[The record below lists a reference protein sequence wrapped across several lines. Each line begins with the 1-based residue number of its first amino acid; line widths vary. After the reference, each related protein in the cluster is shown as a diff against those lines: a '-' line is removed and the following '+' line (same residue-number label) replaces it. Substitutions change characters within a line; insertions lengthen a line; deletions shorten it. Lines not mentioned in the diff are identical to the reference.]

1 VKHFLHAWSIVKR
14 ASHPQLGLIVDSFHT
29 LALGDDPGGIKEI
42 PGDKIFFMQLA
53 DAPLLAMD
61 VLQWRRRYS
70 CFPGQGQFDLVNFV
84 EQVLKAGYAGNIS
97 LEVFN
102 ELFRE
107 ASNRR
112 TAIDAMRSLLFLEG
126 EVRKRLERA
135 TSSSAAVDSR
145 ARPVERIELFDP
157 PAAPS
162 LAGICSLEFAVDDES
177 GRAVGTLLEN
187 LGFRP
192 AGRHRSKEVTLY
204 RQGSIDLILNAEPN
218 SHARTHFLERGASVC
233 GIGLRTDDPFRAL
246 KRATALHCER
256 VDIGSNELS
265 SIRAP
270 DGSLIYFVPSDLG
283 LNRPYEIDVALTDG
297 NSGRGVGVGLEF
309 IDHIALGL
317 PSDELDSWVL
327 FCRAGA
333 RYAARGQP
341 RVIRSLWG
349 DSHSRIGERESQSP
363 SRTERILESKD
374 VNSPRG

>member
-1 VKHFLHAWSIVKR
+1 MQAMGAPLALVCSNTSSAVIADDERASAQLHELAERAARRDLRIGYEALAWGREVKHFSHAWSIVKR

-61 VLQWRRRYS
+61 VLLWRRRYS

-204 RQGSIDLILNAEPN
+204 RQGNIDLILNAEPN

-265 SIRAP
+265 AIRAP
-270 DGSLIYFVPSDLG
+270 DGSLIYFVPSALG
-283 LNRPYEIDVALTDG
+283 LNGLYEMTLRSPMATRVAVL
-297 NSGRGVGVGLEF
+297 
-309 IDHIALGL
+309 A
-317 PSDELDSWVL
+317 LDS
-327 FCRAGA
+327 
-333 RYAARGQP
+333 
-341 RVIRSLWG
+341 
-349 DSHSRIGERESQSP
+349 
-363 SRTERILESKD
+363 
-374 VNSPRG
+374 NSSTI